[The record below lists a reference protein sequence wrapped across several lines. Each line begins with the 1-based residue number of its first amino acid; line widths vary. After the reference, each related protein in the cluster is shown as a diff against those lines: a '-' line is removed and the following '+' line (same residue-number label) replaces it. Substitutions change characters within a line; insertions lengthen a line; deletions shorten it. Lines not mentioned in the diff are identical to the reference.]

1 MYLIDKENVTPL
13 RVSNTEPLQDQVFKF
28 LKSENIES
36 VCLEG
41 QDDFIK
47 KYAKDITQTIT
58 TKYSNNN
65 VEVFVNGKIFN

>member
-1 MYLIDKENVTPL
+1 MYLIDKESVTPL
-13 RVSNTEPLQDQVFKF
+13 RVSNTESLQDEVFKF
-28 LKSENIES
+28 LKSENIEK

-65 VEVFVNGKIFN
+65 VEVFVNGEIFN